1 MHDPRDIPILT
12 DAVNQSSE
20 EMLSV
25 DAQAVHAAILTETL
39 ELADTLLHQ
48 AARDIEAAIFERVF
62 DRLRA
67 QLPEMVDRILH
78 EHAASREDPQD
89 HG

>member
-25 DAQAVHAAILTETL
+25 DVQAVHAAILTETL

-78 EHAASREDPQD
+78 EHAARREDPQE

>member
-12 DAVNQSSE
+12 DPVNESPE
-20 EMLSV
+20 ELLSV
-25 DAQAVHAAILTETL
+25 DAKAVHAAILTETL
-39 ELADTLLHQ
+39 KLADSLLHQ
-48 AARDIEAAIFERVF
+48 AVKDIEAAIFERVF

-67 QLPEMVDRILH
+67 QLPELVDRILH
-78 EHAASREDPQD
+78 EHAASQKDPKD